1 MAKRAI
7 QYTGRPAAED
17 VISPSFTRQD
27 SEPVVQLIPLK
38 IAPLLAPYRGRGRL
52 SLRIESVPQRA
63 RFSAGRNNGDNS
75 WSLATDELEDLQYL
89 PPAGALETHVLSIRI
104 LSADAAG
111 EVTTVAVVD
120 YPVGADAAPEPP
132 AELTAAIVQRES
144 KTESHHDAKL
154 SRLEAELERVRA
166 VLTAHEN
173 VLSATEQRVAR
184 AAPEVSAQTMERELT
199 KARAAWDAQHDR
211 HLAEAA
217 AATAADLER
226 RRDTWQA
233 EMDARLAQSEEL
245 ARRELAE
252 ARERWRQEMQSTLS
266 KAERAWKADESTR
279 LAAAEAEWRKQ
290 AGAAS
295 ARASQEEVAAR
306 ERAEAEVQRLRE
318 KLSEALATVADREA
332 TLATTQLESGRVRE
346 IALKERDV
354 ALKAAQKNWHA
365 EEAKRIAQAEA
376 SWREESE
383 QIHADL
389 SARCARAEAS
399 LAEALAAGRS
409 GNAQAQVEAENARN
423 RAERDLSEMRVQF
436 MALKKTLVESESEM
450 VHLREAMESARERSE
465 LEMDGVL
472 ERAQAAWRSEAAAR
486 LAAAKAKWSQE
497 SAQSLAAAHAEAES
511 LRDSHAAELR
521 QLQQQLE
528 RAQARL
534 VERDTE
540 MARMG
545 SETQEAQ
552 ERLQLEVRAQLVSA
566 QRAWK
571 AEEAARLSA
580 AKAEWQKSHASAL
593 AEATT
598 RYQAAETALARQ
610 RAKTE
615 DELRRGENVNE
626 DSEHLREQIVLLQ
639 AALARCERELAHLRS
654 GAAAQDYEV
663 AQHAARQNWAPLSRE
678 FGASEQD
685 NSATDEGKGSLL
697 GRGLLRDAI
706 ILFGVITTV
715 VLSFPY
721 WLPYL
726 PDEWQAEIASY
737 LPPPAPPPKAASPA
751 APPKLAVAPPP
762 HLEVVV
768 GSANLRS
775 DPSLS
780 ADVTSR
786 LANGTEVAVVE
797 QRGDWTHVRTTS
809 ASVTPSEGWIYN
821 SHLKDEAPAKP

>member
-1 MAKRAI
+1 MAKRAV
-7 QYTGRPAAED
+7 QYSVRSSGEETP
-17 VISPSFTRQD
+17 SPSFTRADTEAAPQ
-27 SEPVVQLIPLK
+27 SVPLN

-52 SLRIESVPQRA
+52 SLRIENVPQRA
-63 RFSAGRNNGDNS
+63 RFSGGRNNGDNS
-75 WSLATDELEDLQYL
+75 WSLATDELEGLQYL
-89 PPAGALETHVLSIRI
+89 PPAGPLEPHSLSIRI
-104 LSADAAG
+104 LCADAAG
-111 EVTTVAVVD
+111 EVSTVAVVD
-120 YPVGADAAPEPP
+120 YPVSALPEPP

-144 KTESHHDAKL
+144 KTASHHDAKL

-173 VLSATEQRVAR
+173 VLSSAEQRAGR
-184 AAPEVSAQTMERELT
+184 AAMEVSAQTIERELA
-199 KARAAWDAQHDR
+199 KAREVWDTQQDR
-211 HLAEAA
+211 RLAETAA
-217 AATAADLER
+217 AAAADLER

-252 ARERWRQEMQSTLS
+252 ARERWRLEMQSTLS

-279 LAAAEAEWRKQ
+279 FATAETEWRNQ

-295 ARASQEEVAAR
+295 ARASQEDVAAR

-332 TLATTQLESGRVRE
+332 TLAKTQLESGRVRE

-354 ALKAAQKNWHA
+354 ALRAAQKSWQA
-365 EEAKRIAQAEA
+365 EETRKLTQAQAG
-376 SWREESE
+376 WREESE

-389 SARCARAEAS
+389 VARCQRAEAS
-399 LAEALAAGRS
+399 LAQALAEGRS
-409 GNAQAQVEAENARN
+409 EQAHAQVDAEKARN

-450 VHLREAMESARERSE
+450 GHLREAMESARERSQ

-497 SAQSLAAAHAEAES
+497 SAQSLAAAHAESEI
-511 LRDSHAAELR
+511 LRDAHAAELR
-521 QLQQQLE
+521 QVQQQLE
-528 RAQARL
+528 RSQGRL

-540 MARMG
+540 LARMG
-545 SETQEAQ
+545 SEAQEAQ
-552 ERLQLEVRAQLVSA
+552 ERLQQEVRAQLASA

-580 AKAEWQKSHASAL
+580 AKAEWQKSHAAAL

-615 DELRRGENVNE
+615 DELRRGDNTND

-654 GAAAQDYEV
+654 GATQQDYEV
-663 AQHAARQNWAPLSRE
+663 AQTAARQNWAPLSRE
-678 FGASEQD
+678 FGAGAQD
-685 NSATDEGKGSLL
+685 DQQGEGERRSFLSF
-697 GRGLLRDAI
+697 GLLREAVV
-706 ILFGVITTV
+706 LFGLVAGVII
-715 VLSFPY
+715 SFPY

-726 PDEWQAEIASY
+726 PDEWQAEIVSFLGSA
-737 LPPPAPPPKAASPA
+737 PAAPPPKAAPPA
-751 APPKLAVAPPP
+751 LPKLAVAPPAL
-762 HLEVVV
+762 HLELVVNP
-768 GSANLRS
+768 ANLRS

-780 ADVTSR
+780 AGVVSR
-786 LANGTEVAVVE
+786 LNDGTEVAVVE

-809 ASVTPSEGWIYN
+809 KSGTTSEGWIYN
-821 SHLKDEAPAKP
+821 SHLKDEPAKP